1 MIKSVVWAWSVSWFH
16 SLGLPLGLLPSC
28 MTLGLCFLSFFFS
41 RKNSIC
47 VIWPLWRL
55 NEVLHVKQ
63 VGGDN
68 VRRPDI
74 SPVLGRLLIIAFL
87 LEINPTYSDLFLS
100 MELTFSRVSRTKLWG
115 GLLIFSSC
123 LSHRTNQSLSPRGS
137 STLTSFL
144 TFSYR
149 SWSQFSLI
157 SIFLFSFILHTSS
170 LFMF

>member
-28 MTLGLCFLSFFFS
+28 MTLGLCFLSFFFFQEKQHLCDMTIVKIKWGITCKTS
-41 RKNSIC
+41 RR
-47 VIWPLWRL
+47 WY
-55 NEVLHVKQ
+55 
-63 VGGDN
+63 